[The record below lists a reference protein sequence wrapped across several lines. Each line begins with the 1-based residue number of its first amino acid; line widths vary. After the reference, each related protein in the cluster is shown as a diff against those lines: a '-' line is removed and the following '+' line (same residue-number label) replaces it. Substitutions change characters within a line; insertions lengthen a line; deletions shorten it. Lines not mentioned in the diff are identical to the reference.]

1 MKGLNV
7 RRGFVSEEI
16 SFVGA
21 GRSGSMFAIFFKGL
35 GYPVKFI
42 IDCIPEKAVE
52 LSKRVPGAIAG
63 GMELLKELSG
73 AVFISVNDDAIR
85 DVFLRIWEQNTSP
98 EYFFHFSGAHS
109 SALFEEAAKAGK
121 GVGSLH
127 PNISIS
133 DPEKALRRI
142 RNVDCI
148 IEGNEKGLRFLTNFL
163 HKASLSVSIIG
174 KKDKVL
180 YHTAA
185 VFSANFT
192 QVLFE
197 ISRRLYVEAGLPD
210 ETARRIV
217 SNYASVILERIK
229 SEDLIG
235 TLTGPAIRNDVETIK
250 KETEE
255 LKKLS
260 QDLSELYELLSKTII
275 SFKGRGNLEYKA
287 DN

>member
-1 MKGLNV
+1 M
-7 RRGFVSEEI
+7 RRGFVAEEV

-21 GRSGSMFAIFFKGL
+21 GRSGTMFALFFKEL

-42 IDCIPEKAVE
+42 VDHIPEKAVE
-52 LSKRVPGAIAG
+52 LSKKVPGAVGG

-73 AVFISVNDDAIR
+73 TVFVSVNDDAIR
-85 DVFLRIWEQNTSP
+85 DVFLRIWEQNDSP

-109 SALFEEAAKAGK
+109 SAIFDEAAKAGK

-127 PNISIS
+127 PNMSIS
-133 DPEKALRRI
+133 SPEKALRRI

-148 IEGNEKGLRFLTNFL
+148 IEGNEKGLGFLTDFSR
-163 HKASLSVSIIG
+163 KAGLSVSIIEKG
-174 KKDKVL
+174 NKIL

-192 QVLFE
+192 QMLFE
-197 ISRRLYVEAGLPD
+197 ISRQLYIKAGLSE

-229 SEDLIG
+229 SEDLIN
-235 TLTGPAIRNDVETIK
+235 TLTGPAVRNDIGTIR
-250 KETEE
+250 KEVEE
-255 LKKLS
+255 LKRRS
-260 QDLSELYELLSKTII
+260 QNLSELYELLSRTII
-275 SFKGRGNLEYKA
+275 SFKGRGNLEHKT